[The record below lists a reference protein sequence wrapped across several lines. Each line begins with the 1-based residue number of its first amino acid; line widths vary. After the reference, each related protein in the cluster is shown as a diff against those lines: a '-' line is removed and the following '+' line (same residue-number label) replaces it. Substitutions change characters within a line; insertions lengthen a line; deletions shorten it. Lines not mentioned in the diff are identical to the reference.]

1 MKWSSGIYSAYI
13 TIRNDYKN
21 NELGEIKK
29 ELEEKG
35 IELEKINENL
45 NKIQSEIFE
54 AEYKKYLVNILNIKV
69 GNQIQELQNSSN
81 KLLGKTIEV
90 VEKINNPKLSVE
102 EKIKAIRDLENPI
115 FSFNRD
121 FGEFKKFAENLNKHI
136 LKKILVII

>member
-45 NKIQSEIFE
+45 NKIQSEISE

-121 FGEFKKFAENLNKHI
+121 FGEFKKFAENLNKHN
-136 LKKILVII
+136 LK

>member
-1 MKWSSGIYSAYI
+1 LKWSSGIYSAYI

>member
-1 MKWSSGIYSAYI
+1 LKWSSGIYSAYI

-45 NKIQSEIFE
+45 NKIQSEISE

-121 FGEFKKFAENLNKHI
+121 FGEFKKFAENLNKHN
-136 LKKILVII
+136 LK

>member
-1 MKWSSGIYSAYI
+1 
-13 TIRNDYKN
+13 
-21 NELGEIKK
+21 
-29 ELEEKG
+29 
-35 IELEKINENL
+35 
-45 NKIQSEIFE
+45 
-54 AEYKKYLVNILNIKV
+54 V

>member
-45 NKIQSEIFE
+45 NKIQSEISE

-102 EKIKAIRDLENPI
+102 EKIYY
-115 FSFNRD
+115 
-121 FGEFKKFAENLNKHI
+121 
-136 LKKILVII
+136 